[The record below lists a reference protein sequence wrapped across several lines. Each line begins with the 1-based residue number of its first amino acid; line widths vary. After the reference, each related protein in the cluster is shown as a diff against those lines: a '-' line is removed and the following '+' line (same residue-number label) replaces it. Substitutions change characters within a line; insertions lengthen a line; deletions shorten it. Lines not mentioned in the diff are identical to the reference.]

1 MNEVFRTRVR
11 FPAPPLTKPA
21 KLRAFCFGPGYASLL
36 RQPGV
41 AMLGAM
47 AADPARV
54 LDSALALPARDRA
67 RLAHELLVSLDT
79 GSDADA
85 ADAWVAELENR
96 AREVRSGA
104 VATEDWETVRAR
116 LVDRW
121 RRR

>member
-1 MNEVFRTRVR
+1 M
-11 FPAPPLTKPA
+11 AI
-21 KLRAFCFGPGYASLL
+21 
-36 RQPGV
+36 
-41 AMLGAM
+41 LGAM

-67 RLAHELLVSLDT
+67 RLAHELLLSLDT